1 MRAGSL
7 CPTSTGARNTK
18 MLARLLPPVLL
29 VLLAASKSGHCLI
42 PCPEYCTNSFAVL
55 RPGGGQIK
63 WFQGPD
69 ASSILKIIKTITL
82 PGSSTTFL
90 TIRINGIDVSVPSFA
105 KPMILEIL
113 KRHPDMAKIIIELLQ
128 RRPPVFP
135 SQNVPTGRVPV
146 PPFEPLVTPPG
157 IPFQPPENRIPVE
170 VLPGPQFPRLPPFIG
185 VSKDMQPTPGIIHP
199 TAIMPVETPNGVW
212 EGRIEPFVPPDMM
225 RPIEVLPNDNPS
237 IAPDILSYLEL
248 LVRNPDY
255 FVPLY
260 SILVRKGVRF
270 PDVNKPITYVIVN
283 GRRVNLPRE
292 VRVLFT
298 VRINGQPF
306 VLPRDAG
313 RLVSF
318 IAQHPNQLTTIMAIL
333 RQFGAVVKTN
343 PDGRVTAF
351 ILFGKTY
358 SLPSPVTTHIIING
372 RRFTLPQDLPS
383 LIATVQSSPQAFH
396 KILPILISFG
406 ARPQKSPSGEITT
419 IIINGRSFP
428 VRSVPP
434 LRVTISGRTYTIPA
448 DLDLILRQ
456 PGSLL
461 VGELISVLQ
470 KLHIPVNVDKDTGNV
485 VGIVMDG
492 VPIPFPVIVRLRVN
506 LGGKVYRIPN
516 DLPGLVTYLEQHGM
530 PARVLSFLY
539 NYYGIIPVRDRNNDV
554 IAISFNDRRY
564 PVRRQPETDVTI
576 GGKSFVLPR
585 DTRKLLQILVD
596 HKVPME
602 EFLLVIQKA
611 GYRLIP
617 GPDGLLHSLQKG
629 FDVVNLP
636 MNVRLVVTINGVRY
650 RVPSD
655 LPRIV
660 EVFRSLNNPGLIEQV
675 LFSLRKIGVIVQ
687 QDGGQITLIFNGQRY
702 SFPYR
707 PNGRVPPGT
716 STGTMTIRV
725 NFNGQWFTLPDQLGE
740 MMTVVRSN
748 GPTAIQLLIKI
759 LRSQGITV
767 NMSPDGMDIIEIIIQ
782 GQAFPVPG
790 SGGPPGGGGGRGG
803 GQNIQVIIRGRT
815 FMIPRDIG
823 ILRQSLPGFQYG
835 ELIVALHR
843 AGAVLEVDQRGN
855 FYGMRVQGRLIKFA
869 VIFRVNVMLDRS
881 GRQYRVPLDLPEL
894 AQGLSSGRSWN
905 WRVVRKVLYNS
916 GIEVRG
922 GTAGAP
928 RAIGFQGK
936 FFELRRVVRG

>member
-1 MRAGSL
+1 
-7 CPTSTGARNTK
+7 

-29 VLLAASKSGHCLI
+29 VLLAASKSGHCVI
-42 PCPEYCTNSFAVL
+42 NCPEYCTNSFAVL

-63 WFQGPD
+63 WFEGPD
-69 ASSILKIIKTITL
+69 ANSIFKIFKTITM
-82 PGSSTTFL
+82 PGSSTTVV
-90 TIRINGIDVSVPSFA
+90 TIRINGMDVTVPSFA
-105 KPMILEIL
+105 KPMIIEVL
-113 KRHPDMAKIIIELLQ
+113 KRHPDLAKVIIELLQ
-128 RRPPVFP
+128 RRRPGFP
-135 SQNVPTGRVPV
+135 SQDVPTGRVPDGS
-146 PPFEPLVTPPG
+146 FEPFATPPG
-157 IPFQPPENRIPVE
+157 VTFRPDHR
-170 VLPGPQFPRLPPFIG
+170 VLPFEVVPGRRLPQPLPLPGEIHEGPQ
-185 VSKDMQPTPGIIHP
+185 TPGIIFP
-199 TAIMPVETPNGVW
+199 TAIVPDETPIDVLPGSSP
-212 EGRIEPFVPPDMM
+212 RFTPPDIML
-225 RPIEVLPNDNPS
+225 PIEVVPNDNPS
-237 IAPDILSYLEL
+237 VAPDILSYLEL

-260 SILVRKGVRF
+260 NILIKRGVRF

-283 GRRVNLPRE
+283 GRKVNLPRE

-306 VLPRDAG
+306 VLPRDAPK
-313 RLVSF
+313 LVSF
-318 IAQHPNQLTTIMAIL
+318 ITQHPNQLTTIMTIL

-358 SLPSPVTTHIIING
+358 PLPSPVTTHIIING

-383 LIATVQSSPQAFH
+383 LIATVQSNPQAFH
-396 KILPILISFG
+396 KILSILISFG
-406 ARPQKSPSGEITT
+406 ARPQKSPTGEITT
-419 IIINGRSFP
+419 IIINGKSFP
-428 VRSVPP
+428 VRSVSP

-448 DLDLILRQ
+448 DLDLILKQ

-470 KLHIPVNVDKDTGNV
+470 KMHIPVNVDKDTGNV
-485 VGIVMDG
+485 IGIVMDG

-539 NYYGIIPVRDRNNDV
+539 NYYGIIPVRDRNNVV

-564 PVRRQPETDVTI
+564 PVRRQPETDVNI
-576 GGKSFVLPR
+576 GGNHFVLPR
-585 DTRKLLQILVD
+585 DTRKLLQILVNR
-596 HKVPME
+596 KVPME

-617 GPDGLLHSLQKG
+617 GPDGILHSVQKG
-629 FDVVNLP
+629 FDVVDLP
-636 MNVRLVVTINGVRY
+636 VNVRLVVTINGVRY
-650 RVPSD
+650 RVPND

-675 LFSLRKIGVIVQ
+675 LVSLRKIGVIVQ

-702 SFPYR
+702 SFPFT
-707 PNGRVPPGT
+707 PSGRVQPGG
-716 STGTMTIRV
+716 STGTINIRV
-725 NFNGQWFTLPDQLGE
+725 NFNGRWFSLPDQLGE
-740 MMTVVRSN
+740 LMTVVRSN

-767 NMSPDGMDIIEIIIQ
+767 NMSPDGTDIIEIIIQ
-782 GQAFPVPG
+782 GQVYPVPG
-790 SGGPPGGGGGRGG
+790 SGGSSPDGGGGGGGGG
-803 GQNIQVIIRGRT
+803 GQNIEVVIRGRP

-823 ILRQSLPGFQYG
+823 ILQRSLPGFQYG

-843 AGAVLEVDQRGN
+843 VGAILQVDERGN
-855 FYGMRVQGRLIKFA
+855 FYGMRVRGRMIKFA
-869 VIFRVNVMLDRS
+869 VIFRVNVMLDKS

-905 WRVVRKVLYNS
+905 WSVVRKVLYNS
-916 GIEVRG
+916 GIEVQG